1 MSFHRCSAA
10 AAGGSAAALVLHRQ
24 EQANTQASQ
33 PARPVRVLVTGFH
46 DWRELGDVSPNLWR
60 CRDNPSCRLLLGPTS
75 SAPPVKRD
83 GELPRLLRTDAPE
96 VEFVF
101 QTLTTTWG
109 TSNGLDLTGFDAVFH
124 LGLGVYDSRSKVL
137 VENGAW
143 NGRAGKDAAGH
154 VGGATIESGAGAHFL
169 NEKMSL
175 AAMKVDGTTVGS
187 SAATYAVEAASARP
201 SNSYICNETHWR
213 ALKALQLASEKP
225 GSSRLKSVFFVHIPV
240 PDKTDFASEIER
252 ASYDAFRDTGR
263 DTDYKHLAR
272 AVADVVLRL
281 VDETVTA

>member
-1 MSFHRCSAA
+1 MRGLLEKPCLLRRFDQVPAAAERAPPAGLTEAGRCDASSSSRRTPMSFLRCSAA

-101 QTLTTTWG
+101 QALTCVR
-109 TSNGLDLTGFDAVFH
+109 NG
-124 LGLGVYDSRSKVL
+124 
-137 VENGAW
+137 
-143 NGRAGKDAAGH
+143 
-154 VGGATIESGAGAHFL
+154 
-169 NEKMSL
+169 
-175 AAMKVDGTTVGS
+175 
-187 SAATYAVEAASARP
+187 
-201 SNSYICNETHWR
+201 
-213 ALKALQLASEKP
+213 
-225 GSSRLKSVFFVHIPV
+225 
-240 PDKTDFASEIER
+240 
-252 ASYDAFRDTGR
+252 
-263 DTDYKHLAR
+263 
-272 AVADVVLRL
+272 VVINN
-281 VDETVTA
+281 